1 LQEQTLA
8 IIKPDAFSRNLVGP
22 IIAMAE
28 EKQLS
33 MVAARLFPLTR
44 KEVESFYYVH
54 RDEGFFESLVQFMTE
69 GPILVMVLQGEKA
82 ITVWRETMGATDPS
96 KAEEGT
102 IRQRFG
108 ESIERNAVH
117 GSDNPESA
125 RFEIGFFF
133 SSRDLLE
140 GPNTG

>member
-22 IIAMAE
+22 IIAMAA

-33 MVAARLFPLTR
+33 MVAAQLVHLTR
-44 KEVESFYYVH
+44 KEVERFYYVH
-54 RDEGFFESLVQFMTE
+54 RDKDFFESLIRFMTE
-69 GPILVMVLQGEKA
+69 GPLFVMVLQGEKA
-82 ITVWRETMGATDPS
+82 LTVWRETMGATDPS

-108 ESIERNAVH
+108 KNIERNATH
-117 GSDNPESA
+117 GSDSPESA

-140 GPNTG
+140 GPNS

>member
-1 LQEQTLA
+1 MQEQTLA

-22 IIAMAE
+22 IIAMAA

-33 MVAARLFPLTR
+33 MVAARLFHLTR
-44 KEVESFYYVH
+44 KEVENFYYVH
-54 RDEGFFESLVQFMTE
+54 RDKSFFESLIQFMTE
-69 GPILVMVLQGEKA
+69 GPIFVMVLQGEKA
-82 ITVWRETMGATDPS
+82 LTVWRETMGATDPS

-102 IRQRFG
+102 IRQRYG

-117 GSDNPESA
+117 GSDSPESA

-133 SSRDLLE
+133 SSRDLLK
-140 GPNTG
+140 GPDF

>member
-1 LQEQTLA
+1 MQEQTLA

-22 IIAMAE
+22 IIAMAAE
-28 EKQLS
+28 QKLS
-33 MVAARLFPLTR
+33 MVAAQLFHLSR

-54 RDEGFFESLVQFMTE
+54 QEKSFFESLIQFMTE
-69 GPILVMVLQGEKA
+69 GPIFVMVLQGEKA
-82 ITVWRETMGATDPS
+82 ITDWREIMGATNPS
-96 KAEEGT
+96 EAKEGT

-117 GSDNPESA
+117 GSDTVESA

-133 SSRDLLE
+133 SSRDLI
-140 GPNTG
+140 GGA

>member
-1 LQEQTLA
+1 MQEQTLA

-22 IIAMAE
+22 IIAMAA

-33 MVAARLFPLTR
+33 LVTAQLFHLTR

-54 RDEGFFESLVQFMTE
+54 REKSFFESLIRFMTE
-69 GPILVMVLQGEKA
+69 GPLFVMVLQGKNA
-82 ITVWRETMGATDPS
+82 LTVWRKTMGATDPS
-96 KAEEGT
+96 QAEEGT

-108 ESIERNAVH
+108 ESIERNATH
-117 GSDNPESA
+117 GSDSPESA

-140 GPNTG
+140 GLNP

>member
-1 LQEQTLA
+1 MQEQTLA
-8 IIKPDAFSRNLVGP
+8 IIKPDAFSRNLAGP
-22 IIAMAE
+22 IIAMAA

-33 MVAARLFPLTR
+33 MVAAQLFHLSR
-44 KEVESFYYVH
+44 KEVEGFYYVH
-54 RDEGFFESLVQFMTE
+54 REKSFFESLIQFMTE
-69 GPILVMVLQGEKA
+69 GPILVMVLEGEKA

-117 GSDNPESA
+117 GSDTAENA
-125 RFEIGFFF
+125 RLEIGFFF
-133 SSRDLLE
+133 SSRDLL
-140 GPNTG
+140 GGA

>member
-1 LQEQTLA
+1 MA

-22 IIAMAE
+22 IIAMAAE
-28 EKQLS
+28 QNLS
-33 MVAARLFPLTR
+33 MVAAQLFHLSR

-54 RDEGFFESLVQFMTE
+54 QEKSFFESLIQFMTE
-69 GPILVMVLQGEKA
+69 GPIFVMVLQGEKA
-82 ITVWRETMGATDPS
+82 ITDWREIMGATNPS
-96 KAEEGT
+96 EAKEGT

-108 ESIERNAVH
+108 ESLERNAVH
-117 GSDNPESA
+117 GSDTAESA

>member
-1 LQEQTLA
+1 MQEQTLA
-8 IIKPDAFSRNLVGP
+8 IIKPDAFSKNLVGP
-22 IIAMAE
+22 IIAMAA

-33 MVAARLFPLTR
+33 LVAAQLRHLTR

-54 RDEGFFESLVQFMTE
+54 RDQHFFESLIRFMTE
-69 GPILVMVLQGEKA
+69 GPIFVMVLQGEKA
-82 ITVWRETMGATDPS
+82 LTVWRETMGATNPS
-96 KAEEGT
+96 EAEEGT

-108 ESIERNAVH
+108 ESIERNAAH
-117 GSDNPESA
+117 GSDSPESA

-140 GPNTG
+140 GLNS

>member
-1 LQEQTLA
+1 MQEQTLA

-22 IIAMAE
+22 IIAMAA

-33 MVAARLFPLTR
+33 LVAAQLLHLTR

-54 RDEGFFESLVQFMTE
+54 RDQHFFESLIRFMTE
-69 GPILVMVLQGEKA
+69 GPLFVMVLQG
-82 ITVWRETMGATDPS
+82 VWRETMGATDPS
-96 KAEEGT
+96 QAEEGT

-108 ESIERNAVH
+108 ESIERNAAH
-117 GSDNPESA
+117 GSDSPESA

-140 GPNTG
+140 GPNS

>member
-1 LQEQTLA
+1 MA
-8 IIKPDAFSRNLVGP
+8 IIKPDAFTRNLVGP
-22 IIAMAE
+22 IIARAAE
-28 EKQLS
+28 KTLS
-33 MVAARLFPLTR
+33 IVAARLFHLSR
-44 KEVESFYYVH
+44 KEVEGFYYVH
-54 RDEGFFESLVQFMTE
+54 RDRDFFESLIQFMTE

-82 ITVWRETMGATDPS
+82 LTVWRKTMGATDPS

-102 IRQRFG
+102 IRQRYG

-117 GSDNPESA
+117 GSDSPESA

-140 GPNTG
+140 GPNS

>member
-1 LQEQTLA
+1 MA
-8 IIKPDAFSRNLVGP
+8 IIKPDAFSRNLVGE
-22 IIAMAE
+22 IIAMAA

-33 MVAARLFPLTR
+33 MVAARLFHLTR

-54 RDEGFFESLVQFMTE
+54 RDKNFIESLIQFMTE
-69 GPILVMVLQGEKA
+69 GPIFVMVLQGEKA
-82 ITVWRETMGATDPS
+82 ITDWREIMGATNPS
-96 KAEEGT
+96 EAKEGT

-108 ESIERNAVH
+108 ESLERNAVH
-117 GSDNPESA
+117 GSDTAESA

>member
-22 IIAMAE
+22 ILAMAA

-33 MVAARLFPLTR
+33 LVAVRLLHLSR
-44 KEVESFYYVH
+44 KEVEGFYYVH
-54 RDEGFFESLVQFMTE
+54 RDKDFFESLIQFMTE
-69 GPILVMVLQGEKA
+69 GPILVTVLQGEKA
-82 ITVWRETMGATDPS
+82 LTVWRETMGATNPS
-96 KAEEGT
+96 EAKEGT

-117 GSDNPESA
+117 GSDSPESA

-133 SSRDLLE
+133 SSRDLLK
-140 GPNTG
+140 GPNS

>member
-1 LQEQTLA
+1 MQEQTLA
-8 IIKPDAFSRNLVGP
+8 IIKPDAFSRNLAGP
-22 IIAMAE
+22 IIALVA

-33 MVAARLFPLTR
+33 MVAAQLFHLTK

-54 RDEGFFESLVQFMTE
+54 RDQHFFESLIRFMTE
-69 GPILVMVLQGEKA
+69 GPLFVMVLQGENA
-82 ITVWRETMGATDPS
+82 LTVWRETMGATDPS
-96 KAEEGT
+96 EAEEGT

-108 ESIERNAVH
+108 ENIERNAVH
-117 GSDNPESA
+117 GSDSPESA

-140 GPNTG
+140 GSNS

>member
-1 LQEQTLA
+1 LA
-8 IIKPDAFSRNLVGP
+8 IIKPDAFSSNLVGP
-22 IIAMAE
+22 IIGMAA

-33 MVAARLFPLTR
+33 MVAAQLFHLTR

-54 RDEGFFESLVQFMTE
+54 RDKKFFESLIRFMTE
-69 GPILVMVLQGEKA
+69 GPIFVMVLQGEKA
-82 ITVWRETMGATDPS
+82 LTVWRDTMGATDPS

-117 GSDNPESA
+117 GSDSSESA

-133 SSRDLLE
+133 SSRDLLKE
-140 GPNTG
+140 YNAG

>member
-1 LQEQTLA
+1 MQEQTLA

-22 IIAMAE
+22 IIAMAA

-33 MVAARLFPLTR
+33 LVAALLFHLTR
-44 KEVESFYYVH
+44 KEVENFYYVH
-54 RDEGFFESLVQFMTE
+54 RDESFFESLIQFMTE

-82 ITVWRETMGATDPS
+82 LTVWRETMGATDPS

-102 IRQRFG
+102 IRRRYG

-117 GSDNPESA
+117 GSDSSESA

-140 GPNTG
+140 GPTT